1 MRTVYAGIDVGSRFS
16 HVAAVGERGEVLF
29 NKPFATCEAT
39 IRKTLK
45 EMSQHRKVCLAV
57 EESALGAWIAR
68 VARQEVDRV
77 IVCDPRQNRWISNAT
92 SKNDKVDALKL
103 AQLLRTGLLK
113 EVYHP
118 LDEDRAVFK
127 VAVAH
132 YHDVTGEARRL
143 KQKIKAHFLAYGLFV
158 KGQGLF
164 SEQGREVWAE
174 RLPDAAIR
182 AMVEQLFQML
192 DRTAKVRK
200 QAKALMVALG
210 STYPEI
216 ERFCRMPGI
225 KEVVSCTFSGY
236 VQDPGRFRTIRTLWK
251 YCDLA
256 VVHRTSCGKLVG
268 REHLNK
274 DGNSIL
280 KYVLGVAFNKAVG
293 LCKEDNSFKRYYEE
307 SLKRTGSKTHA
318 RLNTQRR
325 IALVLWQMWRKGEN
339 SGPLFSDYEPL
350 PPSYNGYGCII
361 SGGAEVSR

>member
-1 MRTVYAGIDVGSRFS
+1 
-16 HVAAVGERGEVLF
+16 
-29 NKPFATCEAT
+29 
-39 IRKTLK
+39 
-45 EMSQHRKVCLAV
+45 
-57 EESALGAWIAR
+57 
-68 VARQEVDRV
+68 
-77 IVCDPRQNRWISNAT
+77 
-92 SKNDKVDALKL
+92 
-103 AQLLRTGLLK
+103 
-113 EVYHP
+113 
-118 LDEDRAVFK
+118 
-127 VAVAH
+127 
-132 YHDVTGEARRL
+132 
-143 KQKIKAHFLAYGLFV
+143 
-158 KGQGLF
+158 
-164 SEQGREVWAE
+164 
-174 RLPDAAIR
+174 
-182 AMVEQLFQML
+182 
-192 DRTAKVRK
+192 
-200 QAKALMVALG
+200 
-210 STYPEI
+210 
-216 ERFCRMPGI
+216 
-225 KEVVSCTFSGY
+225 VVSCTFSGY